1 MADMKQACAPSLP
14 GIHRMIRSRF
24 GGQNERSLGLTIIE
38 LMIVVMIMA
47 TLASLGAP
55 LYANTLNKARIAK
68 AIADIRTL
76 EKEILVFQ
84 LFNGRFPNNLVEVQ
98 RASLLDPYGN
108 SYRYLS
114 IADAGKGKG
123 DFRRDKNLVPIN
135 ADFDLYSM
143 GMDGQSVSPLTAK
156 QSWDDI
162 VRAANGGFVGLASE
176 F

>member
-1 MADMKQACAPSLP
+1 
-14 GIHRMIRSRF
+14 MIRSRF

-98 RASLLDPYGN
+98 RANLLDPYGN
-108 SYRYLS
+108 PYKYLD
-114 IADAGKGKG
+114 IATAGKGKG
-123 DFRRDKNLVPIN
+123 DFRKDKNLVPIN
-135 ADFDLYSM
+135 SDFDLYSM
-143 GMDGQSVSPLTAK
+143 GQDGQSAPPLTAK

-162 VRAANGGFVGLASE
+162 VRASDGGYVGIASE
-176 F
+176 Y

>member
-55 LYANTLNKARIAK
+55 LYADTLNKARIAK
-68 AIADIRTL
+68 AIADIRVL

-84 LFNGRFPNNLVEVQ
+84 LSNRTFPTNLNQIGRGT
-98 RASLLDPYGN
+98 LLDPYGN
-108 SYRYLS
+108 PYKYLD
-114 IADAGKGKG
+114 IATAGKGKG
-123 DFRRDKNLVPIN
+123 DFRKDKNLVPIN
-135 ADFDLYSM
+135 SDFDLYSM
-143 GMDGQSVSPLTAK
+143 GQDGQSAPPLTAK

-162 VRAANGGFVGLASE
+162 VRASDGGYVGIASE
-176 F
+176 Y